1 MNEFFKKYWSKR
13 PVWYKVL
20 IVIGAPL
27 ILIGGVAAVVGRGT
41 RLFGGFVRSAG
52 TPRFGRSNLSGRM
65 EGLADGLEDAQE
77 LSQGIADRNEE
88 AAGLADGLDR
98 KLERLDEPIRRIDR
112 IFDKIERR
120 RRGTRE

>member
-1 MNEFFKKYWSKR
+1 MNELVKKYWTGR
-13 PVWYKVL
+13 PLWFKVL

-41 RLFGGFVRSAG
+41 RLFGGLMRGAG
-52 TPRFGRSNLSGRM
+52 TPRFGRSDISSRM
-65 EGLADGLEDAQE
+65 EGLANGLEDAQG

-88 AAGLADGLDR
+88 ATDIADGLDR
-98 KLERLDEPIRRIDR
+98 KLQRVDEPIRRIDR
-112 IFDKIERR
+112 IFSAIERR